1 MAEGP
6 QSGVGSP
13 GYRIFKETHLRRH
26 TSLTAILAVLALAA
40 FVFPSVVGAAA
51 PKKGGAYVGEL
62 SGTLSRGAKRVVL
75 KVSSSGKT
83 GRVRLECSGTRFGV
97 SSKFS
102 ISKGKFTAKKTTGS
116 LLVWRLQGGFSS
128 NQKAKAKLYLPA
140 ACDGKGGK
148 ITLTLA

>member
-1 MAEGP
+1 M
-6 QSGVGSP
+6 
-13 GYRIFKETHLRRH
+13 RRH
-26 TSLTAILAVLALAA
+26 ASLTAILAVLALAA
-40 FVFPSVVGAAA
+40 FAFPAMVGAAA
-51 PKKGGAYVGEL
+51 PKKGASYTGEL
-62 SGTLSRGAKRVVL
+62 KETQSRGSKRVVL

-116 LLVWRLQGGFSS
+116 LLVWRLRGGFSS
-128 NQKAKAKLYLPA
+128 SQKATAKLYLPA

>member
-1 MAEGP
+1 M
-6 QSGVGSP
+6 
-13 GYRIFKETHLRRH
+13 RRH
-26 TSLTAILAVLALAA
+26 ARLTAVLAVLALAA

-51 PKKGGAYVGEL
+51 PKKGASYTGEL
-62 SGTLSRGAKRVVL
+62 KENQSRISKRVVL

-83 GRVRLECSGTRFGV
+83 GKVRLECGGTRIGV

-102 ISKGKFTAKKTTGS
+102 IVKGKFTAKKTTGS
-116 LLVWRLQGGFSS
+116 LLVWRLRGGFSS

-148 ITLTLA
+148 ITLNIA